1 VITNRLK
8 MKNRTENGEVNVRTS
23 NEIELEEG
31 YSARQSINQNDQED
45 IQATTNQTDNSIH
58 REDFKIEKTQ
68 PTRLLNLNLKDIKN
82 FKPLD
87 LLDLKGLT
95 DIFNSYAT
103 KKTYAT
109 GFFNIAM
116 VATNFAQMKQLITKD
131 TWNAINI
138 VIMTFIGL
146 SLILQFLVA
155 ILLVFLAKQGEFID
169 ENKRNQLIRSNNF
182 ATILVLIISVINIF
196 INVFISV

>member
-1 VITNRLK
+1 
-8 MKNRTENGEVNVRTS
+8 MKNKTENGEVNVHAS

-31 YSARQSINQNDQED
+31 YSTRISINQNDQEET
-45 IQATTNQTDNSIH
+45 QATSNQIDSGVH
-58 REDFKIEKTQ
+58 QEDFKIEKAH

-109 GFFNIAM
+109 GFFNIAL
-116 VATNFAQMKQLITKD
+116 VATNFAQMKQLIIKD

-138 VIMTFIGL
+138 IIMTFIGL
-146 SLILQFLVA
+146 SLLLQFFVA

-169 ENKRNQLIRSNNF
+169 ENKRNQLIRSNNG

>member
-1 VITNRLK
+1 

-31 YSARQSINQNDQED
+31 YSTRMSINQNDQED
-45 IQATTNQTDNSIH
+45 VQATTNQTDNSAH

-68 PTRLLNLNLKDIKN
+68 PTRLLNLNIKDIKN

-109 GFFNIAM
+109 GFFNIAL

-169 ENKRNQLIRSNNF
+169 ENKRNQLIRSNNG

>member
-1 VITNRLK
+1 
-8 MKNRTENGEVNVRTS
+8 MKNKTENGEVNVRTS

-31 YSARQSINQNDQED
+31 YSTRMSINQNDQENVED
-45 IQATTNQTDNSIH
+45 STNQTDNNVH

-68 PTRLLNLNLKDIKN
+68 PTRLLNLNIKDIKN

-109 GFFNIAM
+109 GFFNIAL
-116 VATNFAQMKQLITKD
+116 VATNFAQMKQFITKD
-131 TWNAINI
+131 IWNAINI

-169 ENKRNQLIRSNNF
+169 ENKRNQLIRSNNG
-182 ATILVLIISVINIF
+182 ASILVLIISVINIF